1 MTFISCNKKPLLAF
15 FAVLVFLQVVA
26 FLAIN
31 YCSYSINENYIF
43 GYYNSDWW
51 FTMVGIGLLVTILYY
66 FKKIGLNL
74 TALFAIII
82 AAVLSNLF
90 ERVFYGGAVDYINLF
105 GLNVLNIA
113 DIIIVIGFF
122 ATIVYAIIKKK
133 I

>member
-1 MTFISCNKKPLLAF
+1 
-15 FAVLVFLQVVA
+15 
-26 FLAIN
+26 
-31 YCSYSINENYIF
+31 
-43 GYYNSDWW
+43 
-51 FTMVGIGLLVTILYY
+51 MVGIGLLVTILYY